1 MDDSSTSGTE
11 DDTDLEFDDLDAE
24 RLCLDPVIFYKHCA
38 VEVIVQDDAGY
49 CQVSAGRL
57 VRAKGAWRISRAH
70 TAGRWQPSLQHG
82 PLSSAGLCNVAPIAC

>member
-1 MDDSSTSGTE
+1 MDDSSTSGTD

-70 TAGRWQPSLQHG
+70 TAGRWQRKDRAAART
-82 PLSSAGLCNVAPIAC
+82 AGGHEAPDLV